1 MSTCNP
7 ATRSSYRKARL
18 KDYML
23 RISTVIVIGFVSSF
37 VMAQQPTNPGELG
50 AAPVTLEDTTRSNI
64 LSYGLSSAV
73 AFDDNVQGSGG
84 KQNILTSI
92 QPQLGLSLNRPRI
105 ASALYY
111 SPSYAF
117 STNVASQ
124 SVSSQVGGGQVTYL
138 FSRRL
143 SVNLRGSFV
152 STSNPIESINA
163 SLDLPQLGVLQ
174 RPNDS
179 FVGAT
184 VKQTFERVAGDL
196 SYRLGQYTSA
206 GVGGT
211 FSNTNYRTLNDTQ
224 VANEEARSRAWSA
237 YSFLSH
243 RLTPRYTIGFDY
255 AAERFS
261 SQQSISTMTHA
272 PLGFVNMA
280 VRPHVQLSVFAG
292 PEFSF
297 FQTSGSGASMMLPAR
312 TLSLSYGSTLSWQGE
327 KNGLSVSFSQRVS
340 DSIESSTAAVKART
354 VNFRADRQLTKR
366 MTLGLFTNYIT
377 NETLTSIAGGSLPDS
392 IVGGIGLQR
401 QITQNISAGVS
412 AFHQE
417 FLSPSSVLSGLASH
431 DVVSVSIGY
440 NFARPIGR

>member
-1 MSTCNP
+1 
-7 ATRSSYRKARL
+7 
-18 KDYML
+18 ML
-23 RISTVIVIGFVSSF
+23 RISIVIAISFVSSF
-37 VMAQQPTNPGELG
+37 LMAQEPTNPGELG
-50 AAPVTLEDTTRSNI
+50 AAPVTLQDTTRSNI
-64 LSYGLSSAV
+64 LSYGLSSAA

-92 QPQLGLSLNRPRI
+92 QPQLGLSLNRTRI

-117 STNVASQ
+117 SSNVASQ
-124 SVSSQVGGGQVTYL
+124 SVSSQVGGGQITYL

-163 SLDLPQLGVLQ
+163 SLELPQLGVLQ

-224 VANEEARSRAWSA
+224 VGNEQARSRAWSA

-261 SQQSISTMTHA
+261 SQQSVSTMTHA
-272 PLGFVNMA
+272 PLGFVNIA
-280 VRPHVQLSVFAG
+280 VRPHLQLSVFAG

-297 FQTSGSGASMMLPAR
+297 FQTSASGASVMLLPAR

-327 KNGLSVSFSQRVS
+327 KNGLSLSFSQRVS
-340 DSIESSTAAVKART
+340 DSIESSVAAVKART

-366 MTLGLFTNYIT
+366 TTLGLFTNYIS
-377 NETLTSIAGGSLPDS
+377 NETLTSIAGGSVPDS
-392 IVGGIGLQR
+392 VVGGIGLQR
-401 QITQNISAGVS
+401 QITQNISAGIS

-417 FLSPSSVLSGLASH
+417 FLSPSSVLSGLATH